1 MTPEE
6 FYVYVLGFFVD
17 CVCFGDE
24 VHPNPS
30 GIEVPSNVYLVDVDG
45 TDFTVSKRGD
55 PAQLEA
61 LVDGV
66 QNVSGEWKQAVVAP
80 VHIQSECASN
90 PLRDPMIVLSKFPV
104 DQFIT
109 LALEMSGATALGDVL
124 GQMVADST
132 KASSN
137 AFDYFRRDFILF
149 VVELE
154 ARIAVSEHRSL
165 SAVMV
170 HHFYKLVAD
179 LGGYEAAQMAK
190 KQVFVGASAAHV
202 KGMLKSLFSGLDSG
216 VGGFENRLKRVI
228 KV

>member
-1 MTPEE
+1 
-6 FYVYVLGFFVD
+6 
-17 CVCFGDE
+17 
-24 VHPNPS
+24 
-30 GIEVPSNVYLVDVDG
+30 
-45 TDFTVSKRGD
+45 
-55 PAQLEA
+55 
-61 LVDGV
+61 
-66 QNVSGEWKQAVVAP
+66 
-80 VHIQSECASN
+80 
-90 PLRDPMIVLSKFPV
+90 MIVLSKFPV

-109 LALEMSGATALGDVL
+109 LAMEMSGSAALGDVL
-124 GQMVADST
+124 GQMVSDST

-137 AFDYFRRDFILF
+137 VFDYFRRDFILF

-179 LGGYEAAQMAK
+179 LGGYANAQQVK

-202 KGMLKSLFSGLDSG
+202 KGVLKRLFAMLDGGND
-216 VGGFENRLKRVI
+216 GFEDRLKRVI